1 MNRMWEHT
9 IHYKLNLIH
18 LYEDEWIR
26 ENIIVTL
33 KSSHTFFNPVFYKS
47 VFSNKYNPPI
57 FSCLTE
63 TLIELINSD
72 VLSVIQMLNNLA
84 R

>member
-33 KSSHTFFNPVFYKS
+33 KSSHTFCNPVFYKS

-57 FSCLTE
+57 FSCLT
-63 TLIELINSD
+63 
-72 VLSVIQMLNNLA
+72 
-84 R
+84 